1 MNIEN
6 NKFGKLLSIKLE
18 NNESLLK
25 YDATDCLNPSR
36 IFLTKFNTFPN
47 ILGLNPTQEKRKCLK
62 GITFNFN
69 VDELINHLL
78 KLGYDVEVNRVE
90 DINENGEI
98 YNKRL
103 VAVISSINALI
114 YSREEILVDNTH
126 NERTSDFIE
135 VYYSNKEDINDL
147 LNIIWNNCYT
157 EIDTS
162 IKTNLFAIKQIQSGF
177 QLIPK
182 IIKPVNINIDTNYNN
197 DFKKCDE
204 IINNFLKRENDHGL
218 VILNGT
224 MGTGKTYYIR
234 HLIQNNPD
242 INFILGTRNIAEN
255 LAEPNFINF
264 LSENSNSVLILED
277 CENIVKKRSLNEGS
291 AITNLLNIGD
301 GLLSDSLNIKIIIT
315 FNTDIKNIDT
325 ALQRKGRLK
334 YQYTF
339 DKLSLDKTKKM
350 FNHIGYEVPEDLTD
364 GLTLAEIYNYYEE
377 NNYEDEIS
385 KIGF

>member
-1 MNIEN
+1 MSKDKNM
-6 NKFGKLLSIKLE
+6 GKILPINLE
-18 NNESLLK
+18 TEQSLNK
-25 YDATDCLNPSR
+25 YDASDCLNPSR
-36 IFLTKFNTFPN
+36 IYLTKFNVFPN
-47 ILGLNPTQEKRKCLK
+47 ILGLNPTQEKRRCLK
-62 GITFNFN
+62 GITFRFDVEEALNQ
-69 VDELINHLL
+69 LL
-78 KLGYDVEVNRVE
+78 KVGYNVEVNRVE
-90 DINENGEI
+90 DVNEKGEF
-98 YNKRL
+98 YNKRI
-103 VAVISSINALI
+103 VAVIPEIKTLI
-114 YSREEILVDNTH
+114 YSREEILMDNTH

-135 VYYSNKEDINDL
+135 LYYSDKDDIKQL
-147 LNIIWNNCYT
+147 LRLIWNKCYN

-162 IKTNLFAIKQIQSGF
+162 VKTNLFAIKQTQSGF

-182 IIKPVNINIDTNYNN
+182 KIKTFDIDVDSNYND
-197 DFKKCDE
+197 DFKKCDST
-204 IINNFLKRENDHGL
+204 ITDFFKRENDHGL

-242 INFILGTRNIAEN
+242 INFILGTRTIAEN
-255 LAEPNFINF
+255 LAEPSFINF

-277 CENIVKKRSLNEGS
+277 CENIVKKRSENMGS

-339 DKLSLDKTKKM
+339 DKLSLEKTKKM
-350 FNHIGYEVPEDLTD
+350 FEKLNYKVPDNLTD
-364 GLTLAEIYNYYEE
+364 GLTLAEIYNYYDE
-377 NNYEDEIS
+377 NNVES
-385 KIGF
+385 QPQKIGF